1 MTPVFEVEGISHAL
15 TAWRLRHLSQDC
27 LPDRHVPPARQQA
40 CCVGVTIA
48 FLLAAFVIEG
58 FIGRLRQRRR
68 GHRGEE

>member
-1 MTPVFEVEGISHAL
+1 MTIEDG
-15 TAWRLRHLSQDC
+15 TAIVLAYVLVC
-27 LPDRHVPPARQQA
+27 M
-40 CCVGVTIA
+40 GVIIA